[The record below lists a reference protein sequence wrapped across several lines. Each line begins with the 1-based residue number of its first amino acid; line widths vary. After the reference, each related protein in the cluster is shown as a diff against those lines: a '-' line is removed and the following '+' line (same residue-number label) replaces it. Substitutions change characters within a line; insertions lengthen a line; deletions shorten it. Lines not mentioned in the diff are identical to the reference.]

1 VVEGGSGTD
10 TLQFNGSNIGE
21 DMALSASGSHALFTR
36 NVAAITMDLN
46 EVEHIRFAALGA
58 ADNITVNDLTGTDVT
73 QVDID
78 LAASAGG
85 ATGDG
90 ANDQVT
96 VNGTAGNDVISL
108 SMRNGAL
115 VVSGLA
121 EEVVIEHFDLT
132 DEIHIAGLGGDDI
145 IDASALGAGGPHVTL
160 EGGEGDDVLLG
171 SAGDD
176 TLLGNAGDDI
186 LLGGLGNDLLDGG
199 PGNNVVIQDA
209 TVAPQ
214 PGSSSPD
221 FSAYEMTQEQA
232 DVAALQTDHPLL

>member
-1 VVEGGSGTD
+1 MTGSD
-10 TLQFNGSNIGE
+10 
-21 DMALSASGSHALFTR
+21 
-36 NVAAITMDLN
+36 VA
-46 EVEHIRFAALGA
+46 
-58 ADNITVNDLTGTDVT
+58 

-78 LAASAGG
+78 LAATGG
-85 ATGDG
+85 TTGDG

-96 VNGTAGNDVISL
+96 VNGTAGNDVISM

-132 DEIHIAGLGGDDI
+132 DEIHIAGLGGDDV
-145 IDASALGAGGPHVTL
+145 IDASALGVGGPHVTL

-171 SAGDD
+171 SASDD

-186 LLGGLGNDLLDGG
+186 LLGGSGNDVLDGG
-199 PGNNVVIQDA
+199 PGNNVIIQGA
-209 TVAPQ
+209 SVAPQ
-214 PGSSSPD
+214 LASSSPES
-221 FSAYEMTQEQA
+221 SADQLMHEQA